1 MPPRP
6 TSLKSREDKPAPGLI
21 EEVGGVKQEDAAVAR
36 GEELTAEVTEA
47 AKEVKTEAAADGGD
61 DGSLF

>member
-1 MPPRP
+1 M
-6 TSLKSREDKPAPGLI
+6 
-21 EEVGGVKQEDAAVAR
+21 KQEDAAVAR